1 MVSLLILITN
11 SSSQAS
17 HLEMNYL
24 PLITITLGVT

>member
-11 SSSQAS
+11 SSGQALL
-17 HLEMNYL
+17 LEMNYL